1 MWAHFIYRVHATS
14 LAEVERAI
22 ARNAELIARP
32 KSGHSYGYVLE
43 HVCRFDGARKSVVLD
58 RDPHRPAYWHSL
70 ASEEDVLRLV
80 HERRGNGLFG
90 RGTATD
96 TTPPAALMAE
106 LRVRHR
112 AVWTREEERA
122 LLREAEERARVWALD
137 EEPLRSSPWASI
149 WGLMRARWK
158 WTKRHTSATSFPFIR
173 AGIDVYKADGFELGT
188 PGAGTAFYA
197 FALFHY

>member
-1 MWAHFIYRVHATS
+1 MWAHFIYRVHAAS
-14 LAEVERAI
+14 VGGVGRAI

-32 KSGHSYGYVLE
+32 NSGHSYGHVVE
-43 HVCRFDGARKSVVLD
+43 HVCRYEGARRVVMLD
-58 RDPHRPAYWHSL
+58 RDPHRAAYWHSL

-80 HERRGNGLFG
+80 HERRGNTLFG

-96 TTPPAALMAE
+96 TPYAALMTE
-106 LRVRHR
+106 LRARYR
-112 AVWTREEERA
+112 AVGTREEERA
-122 LLREAEERARVWALD
+122 LLREAEARA
-137 EEPLRSSPWASI
+137 EPLVVSEETRTTWRV
-149 WGLMRARWK
+149 LLARWK
-158 WTKRHTSATSFPFIR
+158 WTKRHTSATSFPFLR